1 MPSARTTLERIGDRL
16 PVPEPAFERLLRRR
30 DRKRRNQRIGA
41 AAIAA
46 ILALVGMS
54 ILARSF
60 RGTQPANEPPA
71 PTPEGIFADVGGW
84 IAFQN
89 GGDERPYGHYSIWA
103 VDPSRP
109 NGPKARI
116 QLSDRPG
123 KPLAWSSDGSK
134 LLIWRTWEARV
145 GTPGCPR
152 CGRLGWTGLF
162 VLNADGTET
171 RLVVHRPGPGIYPGG
186 SFSPDGSKVVFATRG
201 GIYAVDADGGTP
213 RLLTRIIDSYLLN
226 PMFSPD
232 GTKIAYFEFQ
242 GLPGHTLR
250 VMNADGTGDRVLLDS
265 QAVDC
270 IYPSTLVRPTW
281 SPDGTQIAFSCDDH
295 GIRVVGADGSALR
308 TVISNE
314 DLLGALPAGVRP
326 SVEPGFGNPY
336 WSPDWSR
343 IAFEVSWRRDLP
355 PGTRT
360 AAYAPRV
367 AIANAD
373 GTHVQVFQYSA
384 RSGPWNPLT
393 LSAASRG
400 NPTGS
405 GRAAPWVYAIALVVL
420 LGVFIGGLRAR
431 GNIAAK
437 REDQSN
443 DVAS

>member
-1 MPSARTTLERIGDRL
+1 L
-16 PVPEPAFERLLRRR
+16 
-30 DRKRRNQRIGA
+30 N
-41 AAIAA
+41 
-46 ILALVGMS
+46 VG
-54 ILARSF
+54 
-60 RGTQPANEPPA
+60 
-71 PTPEGIFADVGGW
+71 VG
-84 IAFQN
+84 
-89 GGDERPYGHYSIWA
+89 
-103 VDPSRP
+103 
-109 NGPKARI
+109 
-116 QLSDRPG
+116 
-123 KPLAWSSDGSK
+123 
-134 LLIWRTWEARV
+134 
-145 GTPGCPR
+145 
-152 CGRLGWTGLF
+152 LGY
-162 VLNADGTET
+162 
-171 RLVVHRPGPGIYPGG
+171 IYPGG
-186 SFSPDGSKVVFATRG
+186 SFSPDGSEVVFATDRG

-213 RLLTRIIDSYLLN
+213 RLLRRSIRSLFVN

-232 GTKIAYFEFQ
+232 GTKIAFFKLWR
-242 GLPGHTLR
+242 LPGYTLR

-270 IYPSTLVRPTW
+270 VYPSTLVRPAW

-295 GIRVVGADGSALR
+295 GIRVVGADGSGLR

-326 SVEPGFGNPY
+326 SIEPGFGNPY

-343 IAFEVSWRRDLP
+343 IAFEVLWRRDLA
-355 PGTRT
+355 PGTQT
-360 AAYAPRV
+360 SADAPRL

-393 LSAASRG
+393 FSAAGGG

-405 GRAAPWVYAIALVVL
+405 GLAAPWVYAIALVVL

-431 GNIAAK
+431 GNIAAN